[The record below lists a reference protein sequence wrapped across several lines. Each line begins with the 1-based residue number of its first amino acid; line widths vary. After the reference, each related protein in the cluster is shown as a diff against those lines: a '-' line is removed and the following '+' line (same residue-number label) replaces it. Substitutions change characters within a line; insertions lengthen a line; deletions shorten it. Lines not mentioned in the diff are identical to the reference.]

1 MLDVKE
7 VESHIPNP
15 YLSNILQVQREGW
28 GKSSMYKLKSSQQIY
43 SIQASQNERL
53 VGKSL
58 RVSLPFFWFRTC
70 SQGISKTMESIN
82 SSVEA
87 VEHSSSDI
95 T

>member
-1 MLDVKE
+1 
-7 VESHIPNP
+7 
-15 YLSNILQVQREGW
+15 
-28 GKSSMYKLKSSQQIY
+28 MYKLKSSQQIY

-58 RVSLPFFWFRTC
+58 RVSLPFFWFRAC

>member
-43 SIQASQNERL
+43 SIQASQNEGL

-58 RVSLPFFWFRTC
+58 RVSLPFFWFRPALRVFPKPWKVL
-70 SQGISKTMESIN
+70 IALLRRLNIRL
-82 SSVEA
+82 V
-87 VEHSSSDI
+87 I
-95 T
+95 